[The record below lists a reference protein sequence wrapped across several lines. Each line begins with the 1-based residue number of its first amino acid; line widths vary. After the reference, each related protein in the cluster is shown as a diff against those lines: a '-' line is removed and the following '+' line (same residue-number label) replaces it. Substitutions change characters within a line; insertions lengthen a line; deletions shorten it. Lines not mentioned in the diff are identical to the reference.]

1 MLYKILICIIN
12 IVIHMKDRS
21 ESETLCTILQ
31 KITNTQ
37 CIISSIFHQLFPY
50 VITLFWN
57 TESQFLKKKK
67 ILVASLV
74 LLHLPVK
81 ISHCRWR
88 GTNWESLMLEKG
100 TTELYDLLKKHCA
113 LLSCTILMWFQAMQS
128 LGSYLLEFKCETLE
142 KRKKI

>member
-67 ILVASLV
+67 NIGCIFSFAASSSKDQSLQVERDQLGEFNAGKRYHRIVWFAEETLCTLV
-74 LLHLPVK
+74 LYNTYVIPSNAVF
-81 ISHCRWR
+81 R
-88 GTNWESLMLEKG
+88 
-100 TTELYDLLKKHCA
+100 
-113 LLSCTILMWFQAMQS
+113 
-128 LGSYLLEFKCETLE
+128 
-142 KRKKI
+142 